1 MPIRARGRFPNYLT
15 LLLAKKVSDM
25 DYLVFQLYGA
35 MASWGEPAV
44 GGNRPTSSVPS
55 RSAILGL
62 MASAL
67 GIKRECEEELQALQ
81 HSVVIAVKQYA
92 PGTVI
97 ADFHT
102 VQVPSSIRN
111 VTHRNRRSELQEKKL
126 NTILSRR
133 EYCCDGLWV
142 IAISLSEKASES
154 ITLKIIEDALK
165 KPKFMLYMGR
175 KSCPLAN
182 PLQPQIIQS
191 ATLREALDTPFIDLT
206 AKQQDYARKDDMKR
220 LFTNG
225 SVSYFW
231 ELNKLALG
239 VDVDQIITTYPWDEP
254 INRSR
259 WQFKQRK
266 QYCYIAE
273 EAM

>member
-1 MPIRARGRFPNYLT
+1 
-15 LLLAKKVSDM
+15 M

-44 GGNRPTSSVPS
+44 GGNRPTGSVPT

-62 MASAL
+62 LASAL
-67 GIKRECEEELQALQ
+67 GIDREREDQLQALQ
-81 HSVVIAVKQYA
+81 RSVCIAVKQYA

-102 VQVPSSIRN
+102 VQVPSSSRN
-111 VTHRNRRSELQEKKL
+111 VKHRSRRSELQEPKL

-142 IAISLSEKASES
+142 VAICLSDKVDGF
-154 ITLKIIEDALK
+154 ITLNDIDGALR
-165 KPKFMLYMGR
+165 KPKFMLYLGR
-175 KSCPLAN
+175 KSCPLSN
-182 PLQPQIIQS
+182 PLQTHIIQVS
-191 ATLREALDTPFIDLT
+191 TLRDALDTNFVDLT
-206 AKQQDYARKDDMKR
+206 AQQHDYSRKDDMKR

-231 ELNKLALG
+231 EVDKSALG
-239 VDVDQIITTYPWDEP
+239 VDVDKVITTYPWDEP
-254 INRSR
+254 IHRTR
-259 WQFKQRK
+259 RQFKQRK
-266 QYCYIAE
+266 QYCYITE
-273 EAM
+273 EAL